1 MAELLM
7 TPLGTVF
14 LQPTFWESETKL
26 SCQDCEQFK
35 PNGYDGYCQK
45 LGQSIYSKHKICQDF
60 IEKLPPDIS
69 PSNSR
74 RKKGDGSGYIQLHP
88 TKQKGKIYDQY
99 YYHYELWEG
108 GELLRSGEASRLIKS
123 SVYIPKKLLPEI
135 EVMDSNKEPVIKILK
150 ALGKTV

>member
-35 PNGYDGYCQK
+35 PNGYDGHCQK

-74 RKKGDGSGYIQLHP
+74 RKKGMVAVIFSYI
-88 TKQKGKIYDQY
+88 
-99 YYHYELWEG
+99 
-108 GELLRSGEASRLIKS
+108 LLSKRAKFMTNTIITMSFGRQAI
-123 SVYIPKKLLPEI
+123 
-135 EVMDSNKEPVIKILK
+135 
-150 ALGKTV
+150 A

>member
-35 PNGYDGYCQK
+35 PNGYDGHCQK

-60 IEKLPPDIS
+60 IERQPPDIS

-99 YYHYELWEG
+99 YYHYELWEAG
-108 GELLRSGEASRLIKS
+108 DRLIKS
-123 SVYIPKKLLPEI
+123 SVYIPKRLLPEI

>member
-26 SCQDCEQFK
+26 SCQDCGKFK
-35 PNGYDGYCQK
+35 PTGYDGHCQK
-45 LGQSIYSKHKICQDF
+45 LGQIVNSNRKICQDF
-60 IEKLPPDIS
+60 IEKIPPDIS

-88 TKQKGKIYDQY
+88 TKQKGKIYEQY
-99 YYHYELWEG
+99 YYHYELLEG
-108 GELLRSGEASRLIKS
+108 GDRLIKS
-123 SVYIPKKLLPEI
+123 CVYIPKRLLAEI
-135 EVMDSNKEPVIKILK
+135 EAMNSNKEPVTKILR

>member
-14 LQPTFWESETKL
+14 LQPTFWETVEP
-26 SCQDCEQFK
+26 SCYQPD
-35 PNGYDGYCQK
+35 
-45 LGQSIYSKHKICQDF
+45 
-60 IEKLPPDIS
+60 PPDFPDLP

-88 TKQKGKIYDQY
+88 TKQKGKIYEQY
-99 YYHYELWEG
+99 YYHYEFWEG
-108 GELLRSGEASRLIKS
+108 GDHVIKS
-123 SVYIPKKLLPEI
+123 CVYIPKRLLAEI
-135 EVMDSNKEPVIKILK
+135 EAMDKAKEPVTKILK

>member
-14 LQPTFWESETKL
+14 LQPTFWETVEL
-26 SCQDCEQFK
+26 PCQD
-35 PNGYDGYCQK
+35 N
-45 LGQSIYSKHKICQDF
+45 
-60 IEKLPPDIS
+60 PPDLP

-88 TKQKGKIYDQY
+88 TKQKGKIYEQY
-99 YYHYELWEG
+99 YYHYEFWEG
-108 GELLRSGEASRLIKS
+108 GHHVIKS
-123 SVYIPKKLLPEI
+123 CVYIPKRLLAKI
-135 EVMDSNKEPVIKILK
+135 EAMDRAKEPVTKILK